1 MTAPMPTRKKAGRPR
16 RPYQPHIKK
25 VFVDE
30 CELFPDVRFKHRE
43 GDRTGKRQGRLK
55 FLYLVGRHYI
65 RGNYWLCECK
75 CGNVISAM
83 GKREEDARKTAS
95 AVSLGKPAGQ
105 PAAAK
110 PMNADEMF
118 YERIVHGVRS

>member
-1 MTAPMPTRKKAGRPR
+1 MPIDQQKMVAFVSQTSAALETAHQQLKQAEAEKQAAKASVSLAAQALLDAGLISAAEVKTAEK
-16 RPYQPHIKK
+16 QLANHAEALGI
-25 VFVDE
+25 
-30 CELFPDVRFKHRE
+30 L
-43 GDRTGKRQGRLK
+43 
-55 FLYLVGRHYI
+55 
-65 RGNYWLCECK
+65 
-75 CGNVISAM
+75 GNVISAM